1 MSISGGTCCSI
12 SSCMVGNSANRTILT
27 PEVLAD
33 VIAYIQSNCEN
44 RLKDYAEIVHD
55 MGIICKPA
63 TLRRV
68 GMNCAVAITKPFL
81 TLDIK
86 GKWMAFCRF
95 VSEWDIL
102 DWCRVIFYDEA
113 GETRFSS
120 LVSQTKS
127 ILIIASVRNSRRPR
141 RS

>member
-27 PEVLAD
+27 PEVLAG

-44 RLKDYAEIVHD
+44 RPKDYDEIIHD
-55 MGIICKPA
+55 TGIICKPA
-63 TLRRV
+63 TLRQALRRV
-68 GMNCAVAITKPFL
+68 GMNRAVAIPKPFL

-102 DWCRVIFYDEA
+102 
-113 GETRFSS
+113 
-120 LVSQTKS
+120 
-127 ILIIASVRNSRRPR
+127 
-141 RS
+141 